1 MICFENYL
9 SSFLWDSNWT
19 HKLEVRFRHTHI
31 ENSSYSHSPKNL
43 PYSSFH
49 PPSQALR
56 ETYRNAVV
64 KKKNQQKL
72 QLLKFFSFYVLP
84 AILVFFTLGYFLVG
98 LMH

>member
-1 MICFENYL
+1 MCLYL
-9 SSFLWDSNWT
+9 CVQ
-19 HKLEVRFRHTHI
+19 EVQL
-31 ENSSYSHSPKNL
+31 SHKNL
-43 PYSSFH
+43 PSSSF
-49 PPSQALR
+49 PPPPQALR